1 MACFFLP
8 EYLQDEMNQ
17 QGGEEISENMHEFSP
32 AMLYTEQLMRLF
44 PREISV
50 RFKVYPA
57 FEETFLKWHEI

>member
-32 AMLYTEQLMRLF
+32 AMLYTE
-44 PREISV
+44 
-50 RFKVYPA
+50 
-57 FEETFLKWHEI
+57 

>member
-1 MACFFLP
+1 
-8 EYLQDEMNQ
+8 MNQ